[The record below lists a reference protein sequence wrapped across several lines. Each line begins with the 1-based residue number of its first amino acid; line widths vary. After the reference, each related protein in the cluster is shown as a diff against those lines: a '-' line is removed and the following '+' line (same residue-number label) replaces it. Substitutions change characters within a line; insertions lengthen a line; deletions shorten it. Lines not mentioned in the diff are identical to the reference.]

1 MRFLLV
7 LFALLSGL
15 SLPEVA
21 NATTRTEVAGCAA
34 VASVSAAAP
43 TACVVCRGAGHG
55 SPSVF
60 DPAQGCCLHRRGLSV
75 WRRGCRIV
83 RTARGNEPRLRAALR
98 ALS

>member
-43 TACVVCRGAGHG
+43 TACVVAAARVMAAR
-55 SPSVF
+55 PVF

-75 WRRGCRIV
+75 WRRACRIV

>member
-43 TACVVCRGAGHG
+43 TACVVAAARVMAAR
-55 SPSVF
+55 PVF
-60 DPAQGCCLHRRGLSV
+60 DPAQGVLPASARPFGLAPGLPHRSDR
-75 WRRGCRIV
+75 
-83 RTARGNEPRLRAALR
+83 ARE
-98 ALS
+98 